1 MKRYVRRKAV
11 CAGRKKDRAGLSSRF
26 YEPIHGPININVEH
40 HLRHTAFKMRVSAIF
55 RQQWSLRH
63 TLFIR
68 QNCSLCTDA
77 KEVMSKV
84 WDRRPFEYTEIDV
97 MAPGQTKWK
106 NLYEFDTPVVSVMQ
120 VIEHNRSKRAD
131 KNAGTR
137 RQSAR
142 EQPAL

>member
-1 MKRYVRRKAV
+1 
-11 CAGRKKDRAGLSSRF
+11 
-26 YEPIHGPININVEH
+26 
-40 HLRHTAFKMRVSAIF
+40 MRVSAIL

-106 NLYEFDTPVVSVMQ
+106 NLYEFDTPVVSVLEGSEDDQ
-120 VIEHNRSKRAD
+120 KETNKKCRC
-131 KNAGTR
+131 T
-137 RQSAR
+137 
-142 EQPAL
+142 

>member
-1 MKRYVRRKAV
+1 
-11 CAGRKKDRAGLSSRF
+11 
-26 YEPIHGPININVEH
+26 
-40 HLRHTAFKMRVSAIF
+40 MRVSAIF

-97 MAPGQTKWK
+97 MAPG
-106 NLYEFDTPVVSVMQ
+106 
-120 VIEHNRSKRAD
+120 
-131 KNAGTR
+131 
-137 RQSAR
+137 
-142 EQPAL
+142 

>member
-1 MKRYVRRKAV
+1 
-11 CAGRKKDRAGLSSRF
+11 
-26 YEPIHGPININVEH
+26 
-40 HLRHTAFKMRVSAIF
+40 MRVSAIL

-106 NLYEFDTPVVSVMQ
+106 NLYEFYTPVVS
-120 VIEHNRSKRAD
+120 
-131 KNAGTR
+131 
-137 RQSAR
+137 
-142 EQPAL
+142 ALEGSEDYQKETNKKCRCT